1 MIDGARTAPVA
12 GILVMLLIL
21 VTADAAT
28 MAVPVQDEADDQVIV
43 AVVGGTSFG
52 EPASFGKGLVEEE
65 GDLTVQ
71 TAAGESPPIYRMRFK
86 GVPFYY
92 VRMHGSEARVAGEP
106 PGWHFVKTWLALYEL
121 GVRVAFGGA
130 TGGSINTGYDF
141 DDLVV
146 VDDLIVVGNQR
157 PQSILRAVA
166 DRDEV
171 IAARG
176 RDFFAT
182 FDRPFCPQI
191 RDLLI
196 EVAEQQ
202 YSGRVHRTATM
213 VQDDPGRFET
223 PAEIRMMRTWGADFV
238 THNVGTEAVY
248 ARQLG
253 IRFAVLNSVSNP
265 AMGVR
270 PFDYEDM
277 RDAVARITAG
287 AVPIVLESVA
297 RVPNLDLSH
306 EPLCDGER
314 KLGSYTGKSAQQ

>member
-1 MIDGARTAPVA
+1 MLHAPSKALWLGILGALCALATPVA
-12 GILVMLLIL
+12 S
-21 VTADAAT
+21 AT
-28 MAVPVQDEADDQVIV
+28 AVPAQQSATDEVVI

-52 EPASFGKGLVEEE
+52 DAASFGKGLVQEE
-65 GDLTVQ
+65 GDFTVH
-71 TAAGESPPIYRMRFK
+71 TAAGDSPRIYRMRYK

-92 VRMHGSEARVAGEP
+92 VRMHGREAFVASEPR
-106 PGWHFVKTWLALYEL
+106 GWHFVKTWLALYDL

-141 DDLVV
+141 DDLVI

-157 PQSILRAVA
+157 PQSILQAVA
-166 DRDEV
+166 APHAGIAERRRDYFV
-171 IAARG
+171 
-176 RDFFAT
+176 T

-196 EVAEQQ
+196 QVAGELYQ
-202 YSGRVHRTATM
+202 GRVHRTGTM

-253 IRFAVLNSVSNP
+253 IRFAALNSVSNP
-265 AMGVR
+265 AVGVR
-270 PFDYEDM
+270 PFEYEDM
-277 RDAVARITAG
+277 RDAVARIAAG

-297 RVPNLDLSH
+297 RVPALDLSYA
-306 EPLCDGER
+306 PLCDGEK
-314 KLGSYTGKSAQQ
+314 KLGAYTGKSAQ

>member
-1 MIDGARTAPVA
+1 MVDAPRKALWLGIISALSTFGVSAASATAMPA
-12 GILVMLLIL
+12 Q
-21 VTADAAT
+21 DAA
-28 MAVPVQDEADDQVIV
+28 ADEVIV

-52 EPASFGKGLVEEE
+52 DPASFGKGLVEEE
-65 GDLTVQ
+65 GDFTVQ
-71 TAAGESPPIYRMRFK
+71 TVAGESPPIYRMRFK

-92 VRMHGSEARVAGEP
+92 VRMHGREAAVDGEP
-106 PGWHFVKTWLALYEL
+106 TGWQFVKTWLALYDL
-121 GVRVAFGGA
+121 GVKVAFGGA

-141 DDLVV
+141 DDLVI

-166 DRDEV
+166 ARHTGIAERSRDY
-171 IAARG
+171 
-176 RDFFAT
+176 FAT

-196 EVAEQQ
+196 QVADER
-202 YSGRVHRTATM
+202 YPGRVHRTGTM

-277 RDAVARITAG
+277 RNAVARITAG
-287 AVPIVLESVA
+287 AVPVVLESIA
-297 RVPNLDLSH
+297 RVPALDLSH

-314 KLGSYTGKSAQQ
+314 KLGSYTGKSVQ